1 MVKAYDVPADM
12 LISRLAEYLKQE
24 RIVEP
29 PQWAK
34 YVKTGPH
41 AMRLPQDKD
50 WWYVRCASLLRKVYI
65 HGPIGL
71 SELESEYG
79 GRQRRGSRPCHHR
92 DAGGAIIRN
101 ALHQLERTGYV
112 AKVDGKGRI
121 LTSKGMMLVDRY
133 AKEVFDELTT
143 KVPELS
149 KYA

>member
-12 LISRLAEYLKQE
+12 LIAKLAEYLKQE
-24 RIVEP
+24 NIVTP
-29 PQWAK
+29 PAWAN

-41 AMRLPQDKD
+41 AMRLPHDKD
-50 WWYVRCASLLRKVYI
+50 WWYVRCASLLRKIYI

-71 SELESEYG
+71 SDLESEYG

-101 ALHQLERTGYV
+101 ALHQLESAGYV
-112 AKVDGKGRI
+112 EKIHGKGRV
-121 LTSKGMMLVDRY
+121 LTSKGMNLVDRFS
-133 AKEVFDELTT
+133 KQVFDELITI
-143 KVPELS
+143 KPELS